1 MSSICSNSSISVSC
15 LGVVS
20 KGLKMGVHASYN
32 IINSSIKLCA
42 EMKYKMNQGQL
53 GCVVTSDKQLAA
65 FVSYSASKHTQ
76 LISKL
81 VMDFCSRKSDLQ
93 VGCQHSIRK
102 GQLRMA
108 ITTSGLFQSYV
119 VRNALLK
126 VICRKSS

>member
-1 MSSICSNSSISVSC
+1 
-15 LGVVS
+15 
-20 KGLKMGVHASYN
+20 
-32 IINSSIKLCA
+32 
-42 EMKYKMNQGQL
+42 MNQGQL